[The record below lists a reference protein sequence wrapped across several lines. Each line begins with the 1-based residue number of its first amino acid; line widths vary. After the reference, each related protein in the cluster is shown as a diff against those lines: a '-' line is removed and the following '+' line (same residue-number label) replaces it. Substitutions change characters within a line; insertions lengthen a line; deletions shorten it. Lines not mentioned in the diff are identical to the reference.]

1 MVLLMRETSGARD
14 VGRRF
19 VVLGIGLGGA
29 QMTDAAAPGPPEDG
43 SDEVHETETETERRR
58 AAGDDVLLDAL
69 AAGLSYVEAGALA
82 GVSARTARRR
92 LTDHDFASHL
102 ARRRAAR
109 VSDVTGR
116 LTVGSERAV
125 QVLLD
130 ALDSEVGGERL
141 RAAELVLNMGR
152 RFRGDSDV
160 DLRLSTLE
168 AGRLPAPAEDVDE
181 EAS

>member
-1 MVLLMRETSGARD
+1 
-14 VGRRF
+14 
-19 VVLGIGLGGA
+19 
-29 QMTDAAAPGPPEDG
+29 MTDAAEPGSPEDG
-43 SDEVHETETETERRR
+43 SGQGDETEADRRR
-58 AAGDDVLLDAL
+58 AAGDEVLLDAL

-82 GVSARTARRR
+82 GVSGRTARRR
-92 LTDHDFASHL
+92 LTDPGFASAL

-130 ALDSEVGGERL
+130 ALDSEVAGERL
-141 RAAELVLNMGR
+141 RAAELILNLGR
-152 RFRGDSDV
+152 RFRMDTDV
-160 DLRLSTLE
+160 DLRLATLE
-168 AGRLPAPAEDVDE
+168 AGRPPVTADVVDE